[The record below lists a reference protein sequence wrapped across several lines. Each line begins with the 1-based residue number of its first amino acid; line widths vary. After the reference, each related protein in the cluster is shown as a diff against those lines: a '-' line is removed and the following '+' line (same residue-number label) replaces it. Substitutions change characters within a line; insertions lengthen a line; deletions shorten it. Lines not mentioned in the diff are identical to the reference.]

1 MGEIKKQAEGTG
13 LGLSISQ
20 KIVET
25 MGSSLQVQS
34 HLGVGSVFSFEF
46 DCTLAEDWVKANA
59 IASQKKILGYK
70 GDRRCILVVDDYY
83 ENRSVLKTLLES
95 LGFDILE
102 ASDGQEGLEQ
112 AKQHYPDLTI
122 SDLTMPVMNG
132 WDMLEQLRQT
142 ECLKDMP
149 VIISSA
155 SVYECDRQKSILAGG
170 NDFLAKPV
178 QAEELYAM
186 LAKHLTLEWIY
197 GDHTNAQSSQVATEM
212 VIPPRSEL
220 MPLLEF
226 AKKGQIKGLQEELE
240 KLARRHESYQ
250 PFANYLG
257 HLAKGFNIQKI
268 RQFLQDAT

>member
-1 MGEIKKQAEGTG
+1 
-13 LGLSISQ
+13 
-20 KIVET
+20 
-25 MGSSLQVQS
+25 
-34 HLGVGSVFSFEF
+34 
-46 DCTLAEDWVKANA
+46 
-59 IASQKKILGYK
+59 
-70 GDRRCILVVDDYY
+70 
-83 ENRSVLKTLLES
+83 
-95 LGFDILE
+95 
-102 ASDGQEGLEQ
+102 
-112 AKQHYPDLTI
+112 
-122 SDLTMPVMNG
+122 
-132 WDMLEQLRQT
+132 MLEQLRQT